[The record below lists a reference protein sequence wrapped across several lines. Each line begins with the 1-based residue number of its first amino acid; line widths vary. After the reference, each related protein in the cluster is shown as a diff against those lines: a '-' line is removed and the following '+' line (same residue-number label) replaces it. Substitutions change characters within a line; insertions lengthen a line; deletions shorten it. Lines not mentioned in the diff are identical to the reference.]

1 MFSLWN
7 YGTNKILKIIRV
19 IDSELDKV
27 IALHRGECLIE
38 LIKAYNELKAV
49 TSIPACQFGSAIFPL
64 EQVKEYKLSILN
76 FNDRLSKSDAAKFLK
91 EEEVAVGALDSST
104 YNPGPHVTI
113 NISIVNVGYW
123 YMNYHMETGGSDN
136 YAKLIP
142 SIGGRVDEELA
153 VKDIELEV
161 INMLIEKLSD
171 RRKFLLLDES
181 LSLIYTL
188 SWTAEAREQMAFK
201 TKKIIDET
209 LKHDI
214 IPIGVYYTRVA
225 DIVRGMV
232 TIAGEKLENIPI
244 IPDRTILN
252 AVLDIYSRSP
262 LFSVYSK
269 ALQKVGL
276 EILCFYVK
284 LGERNVIRVEFPAE
298 AKKAV
303 DNIHLLIIL
312 QSILGNGYPLA
323 MQRAHEMAV
332 LGANER
338 RVIEEEVCR
347 KLGIPAIEYI
357 LSKKAVSK
365 RWPIA

>member
-1 MFSLWN
+1 
-7 YGTNKILKIIRV
+7 
-19 IDSELDKV
+19 
-27 IALHRGECLIE
+27 
-38 LIKAYNELKAV
+38 
-49 TSIPACQFGSAIFPL
+49 
-64 EQVKEYKLSILN
+64 
-76 FNDRLSKSDAAKFLK
+76 
-91 EEEVAVGALDSST
+91 
-104 YNPGPHVTI
+104 
-113 NISIVNVGYW
+113 
-123 YMNYHMETGGSDN
+123 
-136 YAKLIP
+136 
-142 SIGGRVDEELA
+142 
-153 VKDIELEV
+153 
-161 INMLIEKLSD
+161 MLMEKLSD
-171 RRKFLLLDES
+171 YRKFLLLDES
-181 LSLIYTL
+181 LSLTYTL

-201 TKKIIDET
+201 IKKIIEET
-209 LKHDI
+209 LKHNI

-232 TIAGEKLENIPI
+232 TIAGKKLENIPI

-252 AVLDIYSRSP
+252 AVLDVYSRSP

-303 DNIHLLIIL
+303 GNIHLLIIL

-338 RVIEEEVCR
+338 RVIEEEICR

-357 LSKKAVSK
+357 LSRKAVSK